1 MKLFLIENAYEYEQD
16 CKNQRDDNTPV
27 DGILYLDFFLHN
39 ITYSSFYN
47 RNYISPFY
55 QNIDRMTMK
64 NKQFIVKK

>member
-16 CKNQRDDNTPV
+16 CKNQRDNKTPV
-27 DGILYLDFFLHN
+27 DGVLYLDFFLHN

-64 NKQFIVKK
+64 NKQFIVGK

>member
-47 RNYISPFY
+47 CNYISLFY
-55 QNIDRMTMK
+55 QNTDRMTMK
-64 NKQFIVKK
+64 NKQFVVKK

>member
-1 MKLFLIENAYEYEQD
+1 MNLVLIENAYEDDQG

-47 RNYISPFY
+47 CNYISPFY
-55 QNIDRMTMK
+55 QNTDRMTMK
-64 NKQFIVKK
+64 NKQFVVKK

>member
-1 MKLFLIENAYEYEQD
+1 MKLFLIENAYAYEYD
-16 CKNQRDDNTPV
+16 CKNQRDGNTPV

-55 QNIDRMTMK
+55 QNAD
-64 NKQFIVKK
+64 

>member
-39 ITYSSFYN
+39 ITYTSFYN
-47 RNYISPFY
+47 CNYINPFY
-55 QNIDRMTMK
+55 QNTDRMTME
-64 NKQFIVKK
+64 NKQFVVKK

>member
-1 MKLFLIENAYEYEQD
+1 MKLFLIKNAYAYEYD
-16 CKNQRDDNTPV
+16 CKNQRDGNTPV

-55 QNIDRMTMK
+55 QNADRMTMK
-64 NKQFIVKK
+64 NKQLIVEK

>member
-47 RNYISPFY
+47 CNYISPFY
-55 QNIDRMTMK
+55 QNTDRMTMK
-64 NKQFIVKK
+64 NKQFVVKK